1 MFSLLATHQQL
12 RSDGADGPMV
22 KVQGEASGLRLVGFY
37 HEHMG
42 KFETSQV
49 QELDSSLEETMV
61 TLGREFWRWPLI
73 EDSENLRES
82 GIKYMWSFRSLAFW
96 RPICRTSGVAWRI
109 LNEWVSPCSDDISLR
124 TSGLTGHPEVNAV
137 VQRLCHQAR
146 LKLKLHV
153 NVWISRQIS

>member
-37 HEHMG
+37 HEQMG

-61 TLGREFWRWPLI
+61 TLGREF
-73 EDSENLRES
+73 
-82 GIKYMWSFRSLAFW
+82 
-96 RPICRTSGVAWRI
+96 
-109 LNEWVSPCSDDISLR
+109 
-124 TSGLTGHPEVNAV
+124 
-137 VQRLCHQAR
+137 
-146 LKLKLHV
+146 
-153 NVWISRQIS
+153 